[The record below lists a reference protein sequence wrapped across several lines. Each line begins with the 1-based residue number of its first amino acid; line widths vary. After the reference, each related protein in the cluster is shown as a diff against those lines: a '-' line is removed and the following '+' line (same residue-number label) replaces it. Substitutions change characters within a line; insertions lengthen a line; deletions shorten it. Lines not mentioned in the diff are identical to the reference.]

1 MSFDTDDFTSDS
13 YRDDPLH
20 DDGRTPLALAAGL
33 VAALAAGA
41 LWAGLVFATNTE
53 IGFVAWGVG
62 LLVGFAMSRVTAART
77 RQLGYAAAACAVIGL
92 LAGKAFIFAGSA
104 GMIARDLVANEEAM
118 NATVAWQMY
127 ATRELDEATLAGID
141 SAGAAG
147 DTLSDALW
155 ADMTQQASASLA
167 GLTPDERHDV
177 ALAASKALLARIGL
191 VGGITSQLS
200 LFDLLWLFL
209 AVGTAFRMMTPP
221 KEEPAPEPDAPA

>member
-13 YRDDPLH
+13 YHDEPPH
-20 DDGRTPLALAAGL
+20 DDGRMPLALAAGV
-33 VAALAAGA
+33 VAALVAGA

-62 LLVGFAMSRVTAART
+62 LLVGYAMSRVTVART

-104 GMIARDLVANEEAM
+104 GMIATDLADNDEAM
-118 NATVAWQMY
+118 AATVAWQLY
-127 ATRELDEATLAGID
+127 VARELDEATLAGID
-141 SAGAAG
+141 AADAAG

-155 ADMTQQASASLA
+155 ADMTQQATASLA
-167 GLTPDERHDV
+167 GLTPAERHDV
-177 ALAASKALLARIGL
+177 ALAASKALLARIGM
-191 VGGITSQLS
+191 VNGIRSQLS

-209 AVGTAFRMMTPP
+209 AVGTAFRMMAPP
-221 KEEPAPEPDAPA
+221 KEQHEPEPDAPV